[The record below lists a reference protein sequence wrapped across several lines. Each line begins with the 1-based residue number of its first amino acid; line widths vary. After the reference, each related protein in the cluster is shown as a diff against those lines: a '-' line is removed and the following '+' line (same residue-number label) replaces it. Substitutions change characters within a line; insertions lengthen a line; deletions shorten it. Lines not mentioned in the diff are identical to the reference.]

1 MMSWARSIW
10 TRLRE
15 LTGGGV
21 YLNFAGFGEDNDAL
35 ARSAY
40 GRNYD
45 RLVRVKGR
53 YDPTNV
59 FRSNVNISP

>member
-1 MMSWARSIW
+1 VRVGIIVLFPASLR
-10 TRLRE
+10 RLRE

-21 YLNFAGFGEDNDAL
+21 YLNFAGFGEDNDSL

-45 RLVRVKGR
+45 RLCSG
-53 YDPTNV
+53 
-59 FRSNVNISP
+59 